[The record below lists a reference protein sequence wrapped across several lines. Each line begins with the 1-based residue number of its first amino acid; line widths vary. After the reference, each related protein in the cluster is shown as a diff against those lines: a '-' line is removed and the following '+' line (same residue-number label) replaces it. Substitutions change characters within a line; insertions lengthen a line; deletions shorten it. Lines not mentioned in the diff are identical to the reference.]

1 MIDAIITPTIRS
13 PHNYPTHFATSLADT
28 LRVTYMSIRDNTIA
42 DARNDGLTAAR
53 ALGYQQVM
61 FLDDDIRVSP
71 RQIQHAASLLGAAQV
86 VAFRPTDF
94 PDNSVVRHAA
104 RLTGIPTEVHP
115 SGSAMLVDLTKI
127 PAGRMFMNI
136 YNEDW
141 LFMHGLTVADAGEAE
156 QLPYDP
162 FTPGRAAR
170 EELGDLIA
178 EAVKGKPMTTSLV
191 FWEDAIR
198 ERELLLRSL
207 SHLAGPAGVSVREAM
222 EELGTLT
229 AEKAARQVRMWDML
243 SGLEL
248 SARIAQWIMR
258 RFPKPEG
265 EGSNPSA
272 STVVQL
278 MVCCSRRR
286 RM

>member
-1 MIDAIITPTIRS
+1 MIDAIITPTARS

-28 LRVTYMSIRDNTIA
+28 LRVTYMSIRDESIA

-53 ALGYQQVM
+53 ALGYRQVM

-71 RQIQHAASLLGAAQV
+71 QQIQRAATLLDTAQIA
-86 VAFRPTDF
+86 AFRAVDF

-104 RLTGIPTEVHP
+104 RLAGMPTEVHP
-115 SGSAMLVDLTKI
+115 TGAAMLVDLTKI
-127 PAGRMFMNI
+127 SSGRMFMDI

-141 LFMHGLTVADAGEAE
+141 LFMHGLAVADAGEAE

-162 FTPGRAAR
+162 FIPGRAAR

-198 ERELLLRSL
+198 ERELFLDSL
-207 SHLAGPAGVSVREAM
+207 SCLTGPAGVSVGEAM
-222 EELGTLT
+222 EELRTLT
-229 AEKAARQVRMWDML
+229 AEKAARQVSVLNML
-243 SGLEL
+243 
-248 SARIAQWIMR
+248 
-258 RFPKPEG
+258 
-265 EGSNPSA
+265 
-272 STVVQL
+272 V
-278 MVCCSRRR
+278 
-286 RM
+286 